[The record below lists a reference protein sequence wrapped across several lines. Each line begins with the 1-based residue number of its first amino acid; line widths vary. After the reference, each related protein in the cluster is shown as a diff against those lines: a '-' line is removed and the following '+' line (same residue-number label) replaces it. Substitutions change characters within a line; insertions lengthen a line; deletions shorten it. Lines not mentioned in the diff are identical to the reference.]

1 MIVETPMPEN
11 PTTEPVKLQ
20 RRGAVLEV
28 TLDRP
33 KANAIDLA
41 TSKALYAAFRTLEE
55 DPDLRVAILTGA
67 GDRIFSAGWDLKAA
81 AAGDEAPDTDFGPGG
96 FAGLTAFWDLSK
108 PVIAAVNGIAIAGG
122 CELALAAD
130 LMVVADHAEFALSE
144 VTVGLVADAGGIQR
158 LPRRIPA
165 AIAAELLL
173 TGRRFSARE
182 AHQWGLAN
190 AVVPGPE
197 LMASARA
204 LADRIAA
211 NAPLAI
217 GAVKAILAATDGMS
231 VREAYEHVA
240 AGRVAQHRAM
250 QLSDDAREGARAFV
264 ERRAPVWQGR

>member
-1 MIVETPMPEN
+1 M
-11 PTTEPVKLQ
+11 TEAV
-20 RRGAVLEV
+20 RTEVRGAVLEI

-41 TSKALYAAFRTLEE
+41 TSKALHAAFRRLKD
-55 DPDLRVAILTGA
+55 DPALRVAILTGA

-81 AAGDEAPDTDFGPGG
+81 ASGEEAPDTDFGEGG
-96 FAGLTAFWDLSK
+96 FAGLTAFWDLDK
-108 PVIAAVNGIAIAGG
+108 PVIAAVNGVAIAGG

-130 LMVVADHAEFALSE
+130 LMVVAEHAEFALSE

-173 TGRRFSARE
+173 TGRRFSAEE
-182 AHQWGLAN
+182 AKRWGLAN
-190 AVVPGPE
+190 QVVPGPE

-211 NAPLAI
+211 NAPLAVS
-217 GAVKAILAATDGMS
+217 AVKAILSATDGLS

-240 AGRVAQHRAM
+240 AGKVPAHRAM
-250 QLSDDAREGARAFV
+250 QVSEDAREGAKAFV
-264 ERRAPVWQGR
+264 ERRAPVWTGR

>member
-1 MIVETPMPEN
+1 MSDA
-11 PTTEPVKLQ
+11 VKLE

-41 TSKALYAAFRTLEE
+41 TSKALHAAFRTLQD

-67 GDRIFSAGWDLKAA
+67 GERIFSAGWDLKAA
-81 AAGDEAPDTDFGPGG
+81 ASGAEEPDTDFGPGG

-108 PVIAAVNGIAIAGG
+108 PVIAAVNGVAIAGG

-130 LMVVADHAEFALSE
+130 LMVAADHAEFALSE

-158 LPRRIPA
+158 LPRRIPP

-173 TGRRFSARE
+173 TGRRFTAAE
-182 AHQWGLAN
+182 AKAWGLAN

-197 LMASARA
+197 LMGTARA
-204 LADRIAA
+204 LAERIAA
-211 NAPLAI
+211 AAPLAVA
-217 GAVKAILAATDGMS
+217 AVKAILADTDGMS

-240 AGRVAQHRAM
+240 AGKVPAHRAM
-250 QLSDDAREGARAFV
+250 QLSEDSREGAKAFV
-264 ERRAPVWQGR
+264 ERRAPVWKGR